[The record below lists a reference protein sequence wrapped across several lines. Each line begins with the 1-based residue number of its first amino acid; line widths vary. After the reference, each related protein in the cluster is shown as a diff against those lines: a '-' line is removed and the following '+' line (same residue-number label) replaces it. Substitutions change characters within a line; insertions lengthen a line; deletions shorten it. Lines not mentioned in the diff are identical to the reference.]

1 MMDFNQSAA
10 RKPRFIDIV
19 VSHAAPRYVLVTIAL
34 NAPSLSNSVEQV
46 LQLIPA
52 ASIFTCRRYYC
63 HRMAAPTIAEVEAPV
78 VGARTVMQAGCGVA
92 GAYPHQVYKYAII
105 ILHFSPSFCAVT
117 YLTILPM
124 TSGGYTKLQDV
135 PEESAKDAL

>member
-1 MMDFNQSAA
+1 MLASLPSLHNQPDNQAGQDCVDYDGHAILLKEARVFRSLNFVMDFNQSAA

-19 VSHAAPRYVLVTIAL
+19 VSHAAPRYVSLTIAL

-63 HRMAAPTIAEVEAPV
+63 HRMAAARVAVIEAPV
-78 VGARTVMQAGCGVA
+78 IGARAVMQAGCGVA
-92 GAYPHQVYKYAII
+92 
-105 ILHFSPSFCAVT
+105 
-117 YLTILPM
+117 
-124 TSGGYTKLQDV
+124 
-135 PEESAKDAL
+135 